1 MIDGMRVRAPVTL
14 AAVGLFLSGS
24 ALAGGAAPTAPLLLA
39 AGDIAAC
46 DSNGD
51 EATAALLRAH
61 PRATVATLG
70 DNVYPDG
77 RLGEFRR
84 CYAPT
89 WGVAKN
95 RTRPAAG
102 NHDYRT
108 DGAAG
113 YFAYF
118 GRRAGPRGRGWY
130 RYRLGTWQVFVLNS
144 NCEQVGGCARG
155 SAQERWLR
163 RTLAA
168 NRATCTLAYWHHPR
182 FSSADRH
189 GGSPATAAFW
199 AALYQAGADVVLS
212 GHDHVYERF
221 APQTPSARPAPGRG
235 IRAFV
240 VGTGGAGLYGF
251 REPQPNSRVRVAK
264 YGLLALT
271 LGRGRYSWRFL
282 AAGGGVSD
290 SGSAR
295 CVGAR

>member
-1 MIDGMRVRAPVTL
+1 MTLRLAVLL
-14 AAVGLFLSGS
+14 AAVPLCV
-24 ALAGGAAPTAPLLLA
+24 GAAEPAADVAARAPLLLA

-51 EATAALLRAH
+51 EQTAAVLRAH
-61 PRATVATLG
+61 PRAVVATLG
-70 DNVYPDG
+70 DNVYEDG
-77 RLGEFRR
+77 RLDEFQR

-95 RTRPAAG
+95 RTKPAAG
-102 NHDYRT
+102 NHDYGT
-108 DGAAG
+108 EAAAG

-118 GRRAGPRGRGWY
+118 GRRAGHPARGWY
-130 RYRLGTWQVFVLNS
+130 SYRLGTWHVIVLNS
-144 NCEQVGGCARG
+144 NCEHVGGCGRG

-163 RTLAA
+163 RTLAG

-182 FSSADRH
+182 FSSGDRH

-199 AALYQAGADVVLS
+199 AALHADRADVVLS

-221 APQTPSARPAPGRG
+221 APQTPSERLAQGRG

-251 REPQPNSRVRVAK
+251 RERQPHSRVRLAE

-271 LGRGRYSWRFL
+271 LEPGRYSWRFL
-282 AAGGGVSD
+282 AAGRGVRD

-295 CVGAR
+295 CVRGR